1 MPISTFPPVLDSR
14 SGPANRASRP
24 LVQGSAIAL
33 TTPFGVAATGIFTST
48 AHGLGANAEVQ
59 FDSLAGPTAGSPVL
73 GQSYYVSA
81 TNLAAN
87 TFSLSLTP
95 GGSVVKWTT
104 DATAGSLRRYTG
116 SNIVA
121 SNDVDVTS

>member
-1 MPISTFPPVLDSR
+1 MPIPTFPPVLDSR

-24 LVQGSAIAL
+24 LVQGPAIAL
-33 TTPFGVAATGIFTST
+33 TTPFGVAATGVFTST

-59 FDSLAGPTAGSPVL
+59 FDSLAGPTANSPVL
-73 GQSYYVSA
+73 GQSYYA
-81 TNLAAN
+81 RDITAN
-87 TFSLSLTP
+87 TFTLALTP
-95 GGSVVKWTT
+95 GGTVVKWTT
-104 DATAGSLRRYTG
+104 DATAGSIRKYTG